1 MEVYSLSL
9 SRIQWANC
17 AGIEETENPAPSF
30 TDLSCPAGKIPEEAK
45 ALSLLAP
52 STPVPSLIP
61 GGGLLPIPAP
71 DPLQNVSL
79 LSFCVAAH
87 ARQARR
93 CCLSHSWTFQSWIGC
108 RPAWTSRRLCPLSF
122 PSWGT
127 WILQRLMR
135 SGAPSMSATW
145 TLR

>member
-9 SRIQWANC
+9 SRIQWAIC
-17 AGIEETENPAPSF
+17 AGIEETDSPATSF
-30 TDLSCPAGKIPEEAK
+30 TDLSFCPAGKIPEEAK

-71 DPLQNVSL
+71 NPLQNVSL

-87 ARQARR
+87 ARQARLW
-93 CCLSHSWTFQSWIGC
+93 CLSHS
-108 RPAWTSRRLCPLSF
+108 
-122 PSWGT
+122 
-127 WILQRLMR
+127 
-135 SGAPSMSATW
+135 
-145 TLR
+145 